1 VEPSF
6 IISALL
12 PTGTAP
18 DSFKRLTELSD
29 EELALR
35 HRLEFKVERALYRA
49 AAALQ
54 ELGHH
59 MATHS
64 PQYSIEHYWR
74 RDPTV
79 QKFLQEATIALHN
92 LSNRQLYRSTHLC
105 FEDYCRDR
113 FGSSTELYPDESRIT
128 HSSGNRFGVG

>member
-1 VEPSF
+1 VKTSSITP
-6 IISALL
+6 ALL
-12 PTGTAP
+12 PSGTDACVAEH
-18 DSFKRLTELSD
+18 LLELS
-29 EELALR
+29 EEEAAQR
-35 HRLEFKVERALYRA
+35 RRLELKVERALYRA

-64 PQYSIEHYWR
+64 PQYSVEHYWR

-92 LSNRQLYRSTHLC
+92 LSDRQLYRSTHQS
-105 FEDYCRDR
+105 EDRYCRER
-113 FGSSTELYPDESRIT
+113 FGSLVQDYSPVMALEP
-128 HSSGNRFGVG
+128 

>member
-1 VEPSF
+1 VEPSS
-6 IISALL
+6 ITSALL

-35 HRLEFKVERALYRA
+35 HRLEPKVERALYRA

-64 PQYSIEHYWR
+64 HSIQWNIIGVVTQRSKNFSKRPQ
-74 RDPTV
+74 
-79 QKFLQEATIALHN
+79 
-92 LSNRQLYRSTHLC
+92 
-105 FEDYCRDR
+105 
-113 FGSSTELYPDESRIT
+113 
-128 HSSGNRFGVG
+128 